1 MANLDF
7 LKDLKVLIVEDD
19 EATQFIDKGMLGQVG
34 LIPQFANN
42 GNEAIEEIKK
52 QVYDLVLMDVFMPV
66 QDGLDTT
73 RWIREMEGDYFK
85 NVPIFALTSFPTK
98 EHTEEILEAGMNEHL
113 IKPLDID
120 EFCMKVIKY
129 KFRVK
134 Q

>member
-19 EATQFIDKGMLGQVG
+19 EATQFIDKGMLAQVG

-129 KFRVK
+129 KFRVNH
-134 Q
+134 

>member
-19 EATQFIDKGMLGQVG
+19 EATQFIDKGMLAQVG

-52 QVYDLVLMDVFMPV
+52 QVYDLVLMDVYMPV

-73 RWIREMEGDYFK
+73 RWIREMKGDYFK